1 MAALSGVRH
10 GAALA
15 LATAQLHS
23 SHDLR
28 LLEPSFPVGAD
39 EEEMEELTGDFIAT
53 AEAIMA
59 ATHVGDVV
67 LAAFFE
73 P

>member
-1 MAALSGVRH
+1 VRH
-10 GAALA
+10 GATVALGA
-15 LATAQLHS
+15 VQLHS

-28 LLEPSFPVGAD
+28 LLEPGFLVGTK
-39 EEEMEELTGDFIAT
+39 EEKVELTGNFT
-53 AEAIMA
+53 TTVEAIVV
-59 ATHVGDVV
+59 ATHVGDDI